1 MWGRWFVYLKGV
13 DGVGG
18 REGRG
23 GERDSL
29 IDSVHNLKT
38 PFHVELETL
47 G

>member
-1 MWGRWFVYLKGV
+1 MEW
-13 DGVGG
+13 VGG
-18 REGRG
+18 REGR
-23 GERDSL
+23 ERDSL